1 MVTTLSRANPAAPHT
16 VASQPERQ
24 QRFATTPGRLR
35 LVSLVLVGLF
45 VLFGV
50 LGTAA
55 LRARHSAARSVGLQ
69 SSPQLLDA
77 QSLYLAL
84 ADADATSSNAF
95 LRAGL
100 ESFGQRQQYLDD
112 LTTASTKLASISE
125 RADVSPTAQH
135 AVNVIGSDL
144 PKYAGLVEQARSNNR
159 QGFPVGAA
167 YLNDASSLMRSDML
181 PRATELY
188 EDAAQRLQDDY
199 GRGSSWPAAAG
210 IGLTFAV
217 LLVALVIAQI
227 YVFTKSNRIINVGL
241 FAAMV
246 LVAVVGVWALR
257 VLQNETSALGRAQTH
272 GSDIVQVLSTG
283 RILLLHAQGDEDLAL
298 IARGGGPAFLVD
310 LDYTLGKLGGPD
322 GQKGLLGFAAKVV
335 PPDDPAVRT
344 APPSRAYQH
353 FVSAHDRVRNLDNIG
368 HYPDAVALAVG
379 GETDD
384 ASALDA
390 ILRDEIAYSNQ
401 TLARESSAARGG
413 FAVPLVAFP
422 IAALVGAVL
431 MLLGLQLRIREYR

>member
-1 MVTTLSRANPAAPHT
+1 M
-16 VASQPERQ
+16 SQPERRR
-24 QRFATTPGRLR
+24 RFATTPSRLR
-35 LVSLVLVGLF
+35 LLSLVLLGLF
-45 VLFGV
+45 VLFAV
-50 LGTAA
+50 LGTAG
-55 LRARHSAARSVGLQ
+55 LRARHSAAQSVGLQ

-100 ESFGQRQQYLDD
+100 ESPAQRQQYLDD

-125 RADVSPTAQH
+125 RANVSPTAQH

-144 PKYAGLVEQARSNNR
+144 PKYSGLVEQARSNNR

-188 EDAAQRLQDDY
+188 EDAARKLQDDY

-210 IGLTFAV
+210 LGLTLAI
-217 LLVALVIAQI
+217 LLLALGVAQVYA
-227 YVFTKSNRIINVGL
+227 FRRSNRIVNVGL

-257 VLQNETSALGRAQTH
+257 VLQSETNALSRAQTQ
-272 GSDIVQVLSTG
+272 GSDIVQVLSAN

-298 IARGGGPAFLVD
+298 IARGGGSKFLDD
-310 LDYTLGKLGGPD
+310 LDFTLGKLGGPD
-322 GQKGLLGFAAKVV
+322 GRAALLGFAATIV

-344 APPSRAYQH
+344 SPPSRAYQH
-353 FVSAHDRVRNLDNIG
+353 FVSAHRRVLNFVTAGR
-368 HYPDAVALAVG
+368 YPEAVALAVG

-413 FAVPLVAFP
+413 FTVPLVAFP

-431 MLLGLQLRIREYR
+431 MLVGLQLRIREYR